1 MSLTL
6 RVQTYRK
13 QAPAMPVERRFDQ
26 LGGTIG
32 RAAGNDLELP
42 DPGKYISRNHSKI
55 DFADGRYTL
64 MDLGANP
71 SWINDRPVGAG
82 KVAGLEHGDRLMIG
96 DYVLE
101 VLVEQPSGAV
111 VPVFSTETS
120 DALPFQAQ
128 PLSAADAAPPQFEPV
143 ADTLA
148 GMKVLDVAGHFE
160 GLAAPSAND
169 PLGLGLQGEPQVPT
183 QQQIAAYRGSESD
196 HAAPQF
202 MPMHGGLMPGRQ
214 PGIATPDGAQQQ
226 PYVHPPQAAAQQPW
240 TAPSHATGA
249 PGAPAAQDW
258 TAQQPA
264 AGTPATPAT
273 QAWPA
278 QQQAAGAH
286 GIPASQ
292 GWPEQPPAA
301 GAPGA
306 PVAQTWPAPFPAAG
320 ASQAWPAAFPAGG
333 GPQAAAGQ
341 AMSYPAAGSPLP
353 SPLAPSPYAAEP
365 TVLVMRTPTAAP
377 TAPPPPA
384 VFIPDDYDPLA
395 DLAPPRMPASAPQA
409 GWPQPATAV
418 APPQGGWPAPQA
430 LMQTMSGIPPAA
442 GMPAAPGAMYPG
454 QPQPGLHAGG
464 HPGMG
469 WPSAPGVLQHGAQQ
483 AWGEPAPQQPL
494 AQPGWPQPAQGVA
507 PGYPYPPQPVAQVMA
522 AGQGDAVLQALL
534 RGMGLS
540 ALQLNRGPVETA
552 ELAGAMLR
560 EAVSGTMAVL
570 MARAMTKR
578 ESRLDMTVLGAQA
591 NNPLKF
597 FPDAES
603 ALAQMLTNAM
613 SGYMPPVKAIGS
625 AYDDLKAHEMAV
637 IAGMRAALK
646 GVMVRFDPAQ
656 IEAQEPEGVMDK
668 MMTAAR
674 KARMWDN
681 MKALY
686 DDIVREADD
695 DFQHLFGEK
704 FSAAY
709 EDQIGRL
716 HRNP

>member
-13 QAPAMPVERRFDQ
+13 QAPATPVERRFDQ

-128 PLSAADAAPPQFEPV
+128 PMAAEPAPPQFEPV

-183 QQQIAAYRGSESD
+183 RQQIAAYRGSESD

-202 MPMHGGLMPGRQ
+202 MPMQGGLLPGQQ
-214 PGIATPDGAQQQ
+214 PGIATPDGARQ
-226 PYVHPPQAAAQQPW
+226 PPYPHQPQAGAQQPW
-240 TAPSHATGA
+240 PAPSHAAGAQGGATGQ
-249 PGAPAAQDW
+249 GWSVQ
-258 TAQQPA
+258 QQPA
-264 AGTPATPAT
+264 AGM
-273 QAWPA
+273 
-278 QQQAAGAH
+278 
-286 GIPASQ
+286 
-292 GWPEQPPAA
+292 
-301 GAPGA
+301 PGA
-306 PVAQTWPAPFPAAG
+306 PVAPTWPAPFPAAG
-320 ASQAWPAAFPAGG
+320 A
-333 GPQAAAGQ
+333 QAAP
-341 AMSYPAAGSPLP
+341 YPAAG

-365 TVLVMRTPTAAP
+365 TVLVVRTPTAAP

-395 DLAPPRMPASAPQA
+395 DLTPPRMHASAPQA
-409 GWPQPATAV
+409 GQPAAPGWPQPASAV
-418 APPQGGWPAPQA
+418 APPQGGWPAPQGMA
-430 LMQTMSGIPPAA
+430 PSSLMQTMSGIPPMA
-442 GMPAAPGAMYPG
+442 GGMYPG
-454 QPQPGLHAGG
+454 QPQPGPQPGPQAAFQS
-464 HPGMG
+464 GMG
-469 WPSAPGVLQHGAQQ
+469 WPAAPAAAQHGAPG
-483 AWGEPAPQQPL
+483 AWGDPAHQQPP
-494 AQPGWPQPAQGVA
+494 AQPGWPLPAQGVA
-507 PGYPYPPQPVAQVMA
+507 PGYPGAPNYPYPLLPVAQAMA

-540 ALQLNRGPVETA
+540 ALQLNRGSVETA

-613 SGYMPPVKAIGS
+613 SGYMPPVKAIGN

-646 GVMVRFDPAQ
+646 GVMMRFDPAQ
-656 IEAQEPEGVMDK
+656 IEAREPEGVMDK
-668 MMTAAR
+668 VMATAR

>member
-13 QAPAMPVERRFDQ
+13 QAPAAPVERRFDQ

-82 KVAGLEHGDRLMIG
+82 KVASLEHGDRLMIG

-101 VLVEQPSGAV
+101 VLVEQPSGLAP
-111 VPVFSTETS
+111 PVFSTETS
-120 DALPFQAQ
+120 EALPFQAQ
-128 PLSAADAAPPQFEPV
+128 PVAPGGSAPPQFEPV

-148 GMKVLDVAGHFE
+148 GMKVLDVAGHFD

-169 PLGLGLQGEPQVPT
+169 PLGLGRQGEAQVPT
-183 QQQIAAYRGSESD
+183 PQQIAAYRGSEAD

-202 MPMHGGLMPGRQ
+202 MPMHGGLLPGQQ
-214 PGIATPDGAQQQ
+214 PAIATPEGVPAQ
-226 PYVHPPQAAAQQPW
+226 PYVPPPQP
-240 TAPSHATGA
+240 P
-249 PGAPAAQDW
+249 
-258 TAQQPA
+258 
-264 AGTPATPAT
+264 
-273 QAWPA
+273 
-278 QQQAAGAH
+278 QQA
-286 GIPASQ
+286 Q
-292 GWPEQPPAA
+292 G
-301 GAPGA
+301 
-306 PVAQTWPAPFPAAG
+306 WPAPFQATGQAPAA
-320 ASQAWPAAFPAGG
+320 QAWPAAFPA
-333 GPQAAAGQ
+333 
-341 AMSYPAAGSPLP
+341 AGSPQP
-353 SPLAPSPYAAEP
+353 SPLAPSPYAPEP

-395 DLAPPRMPASAPQA
+395 DLMAPRAPSAVQA
-409 GWPQPATAV
+409 AGAAPVAV
-418 APPQGGWPAPQA
+418 QAGWPAPQA
-430 LMQTMSGIPPAA
+430 AMHTMPGIPGMSAQPVPPQAHVQHHIQQPQSMPGWPAA
-442 GMPAAPGAMYPG
+442 SGAGP
-454 QPQPGLHAGG
+454 
-464 HPGMG
+464 
-469 WPSAPGVLQHGAQQ
+469 HGA
-483 AWGEPAPQQPL
+483 WPESAPQQPA
-494 AQPGWPQPAQGVA
+494 AQPGWPQPGHGIA
-507 PGYPYPPQPVAQVMA
+507 PPPYPGGAAYPYPPQPAMQG
-522 AGQGDAVLQALL
+522 GQGDAVLQALL

-540 ALQLNRGPVETA
+540 ALQLNRSPVETA

-625 AYDDLKAHEMAV
+625 AYDDLKAHELAV

-668 MMTAAR
+668 MMTTAR
-674 KARMWDN
+674 KARMWDS
-681 MKALY
+681 MCALY